1 MEKSVTVLSVKTEP
15 LSVPDLD
22 PRELL
27 DNPESPDPALM
38 PPPAIIQ
45 AFLEQGRQMI
55 CWLPVAF
62 GLGAML
68 YLVLPFEPS
77 VLCVVFVTVLPIL
90 MGAACFWW
98 GWQRLFP
105 RLLGFALLSAA
116 IGFGDLSFQAR
127 IQPPMPALPT
137 HATVLTGRVQSLE
150 ILPPRNDDEDD
161 GHRVTLADA
170 VFETPVDAGMAP
182 LRRTL
187 HIRLRDDD
195 DLLPEPGSTI
205 RLRTMLRAP
214 PPPSWPGGRDLQ
226 REAWFSGLGGSGY
239 ALGPASLSGAPA
251 RQSWLESL
259 RETVALRANAALSDQ
274 TAAIAATLLAGE
286 AGSIDQHTRE
296 TFSASGLA
304 HLLAVAG
311 LHLGLVMA
319 AVIVTLRCGLAAIEY
334 VALRWPCRQIA
345 AVAGL
350 LAGAGYVMLTG
361 AHLPSL
367 RALGMA
373 SIVTLAI
380 VTGRRVL
387 SMRSLSIVAL
397 LILLVSPVSVVDVS
411 FQMSFAAVMGLIA
424 GYGALREPLMR
435 LRGEGE
441 WYRVVAS
448 HCAALV
454 LTSLLAGL
462 ATLPVSMAH
471 FGALQPWFVL
481 ANLVAVPLA
490 AVWIMPVGLLALV
503 AMPFHAEAPFLKL
516 MGMGIR
522 IVQTLA
528 ERVAAFP
535 MAHQP
540 VPAMPGWGLLLV
552 MLGLCFLCLWKGR
565 VCLAGLLPIAVGLA
579 SIWLAPKPDILVSPD
594 AGLMAVRHQGVLLV
608 GPHSSLQRRTLEDWQ
623 QALALPTAPLPSSCL
638 SGPCRMS
645 LGAQTVLLRVR
656 DASDGNTL
664 PTAEQCEGVSLF
676 ISASPAR
683 KGCPDVPSIDRF
695 SVWRDGAYS
704 VFAGR
709 GLTVVSD
716 RSWRGNRLWVP
727 PVGWHGMPNLPLAQ
741 SE

>member
-1 MEKSVTVLSVKTEP
+1 MKTEP

-22 PRELL
+22 TDELL
-27 DNPESPDPALM
+27 ARAESPDPALT
-38 PPPAIIQ
+38 PPSAIIRF
-45 AFLEQGRQMI
+45 FLDQGRQMI
-55 CWLPVAF
+55 CWLPVAV

-77 VLCVVFVTVLPIL
+77 VLCIVLVTVLPIL
-90 MGAACFWW
+90 IGSACFWW

-105 RLLGFALLSAA
+105 RLLGFALLSGAL
-116 IGFGDLSFQAR
+116 GFGDLAFQAR
-127 IQPPMPALPT
+127 MQPPMPALPT

-150 ILPPRNDDEDD
+150 ILPPRNEDEDD

-205 RLRTMLRAP
+205 RLRTLLRAP

-226 REAWFSGLGGSGY
+226 REAWFSGLAGSGY
-239 ALGPASLSGAPA
+239 ALGRASLSGAASGP
-251 RQSWLESL
+251 SWLESL

-345 AVAGL
+345 AVVGL

-441 WYRVVAS
+441 WYRVLAS

-516 MGMGIR
+516 MGVGIR
-522 IVQTLA
+522 IVQALA

-565 VCLAGLLPIAVGLA
+565 VCLAGLLPIAVGLV

-623 QALALPTAPLPSSCL
+623 QALALPTAPLPSGCL
-638 SGPCRMS
+638 SGPCRMP
-645 LGAQTVLLRVR
+645 LGAQIVLLRVR

-664 PTAEQCEGVSLF
+664 PTMEQCEGVSLF

>member
-1 MEKSVTVLSVKTEP
+1 MKTKT

-22 PRELL
+22 PTELL
-27 DNPESPDPALM
+27 AGAEPCDPVLTL
-38 PPPAIIQ
+38 PPSLIRS
-45 AFLEQGRQMI
+45 FLDQGRQMI
-55 CWLPVAF
+55 CWLPVGV
-62 GLGAML
+62 GLGAVT

-77 VLCVVFVTVLPIL
+77 VAFVILVTLLPVLTGVGCL
-90 MGAACFWW
+90 WG

-105 RLLGFALLSAA
+105 RLLGFALLAA
-116 IGFGDLSFQAR
+116 ATGFGDLAFQAR
-127 IQPPMPALPT
+127 MQPPMPALPT

-161 GHRVTLADA
+161 GHRVTLTGA

-182 LRRTL
+182 LRRML

-226 REAWFSGLGGSGY
+226 REAWFSGLAGSGY
-239 ALGPASLSGAPA
+239 ALGPASLSGAPS

-259 RETVALRANAALSDQ
+259 RETVALRASAALSDQ

-345 AVAGL
+345 AVSGL
-350 LAGAGYVMLTG
+350 LAGMGYVMLTG

-441 WYRVVAS
+441 WYHVVAS

-522 IVQTLA
+522 IVQILA

-565 VCLAGLLPIAVGLA
+565 VCLAGLLPIAVGVA
-579 SIWLAPKPDILVSPD
+579 AIWLALKPDILVSPD
-594 AGLMAVRHQGVLLV
+594 AGLIAVRSQGALLV

-623 QALALPTAPLPSSCL
+623 QALALPTAPLPSDCL
-638 SGPCRMS
+638 SGPCRIT
-645 LGAQTVLLRVR
+645 LGARTVLLRVR
-656 DASDGNTL
+656 DASDGTIL
-664 PTAEQCEGVSLF
+664 PTAEQCEGVNLF

-695 SVWRDGAYS
+695 SVWRDGGYS

-709 GLTVVSD
+709 NLAVISD

-727 PVGWHGMPNLPLAQ
+727 PVGWHGMPNLPLAL

>member
-1 MEKSVTVLSVKTEP
+1 MKTEP

-27 DNPESPDPALM
+27 EREERLDSLR
-38 PPPAIIQ
+38 PPPAVMRSV
-45 AFLEQGRQMI
+45 LDQGRQMI
-55 CWLPVAF
+55 CWLPVAV
-62 GLGAML
+62 GLGGVT
-68 YLVLPFEPS
+68 YLALPFEPS
-77 VLCVVFVTVLPIL
+77 ILSVMLVTLL
-90 MGAACFWW
+90 FGLTGTGCLWW

-105 RLLGFALLSAA
+105 RLLGFALLAVVT
-116 IGFGDLSFQAR
+116 GFGDLALQAR
-127 IQPPMPALPT
+127 MQPPMPVLPT

-182 LRRTL
+182 LRRML

-195 DLLPEPGSTI
+195 DLLPEPGRTI
-205 RLRTMLRAP
+205 SLRAMLRPP

-226 REAWFSGLGGSGY
+226 REAWFSGLAGSGY
-239 ALGPASLSGAPA
+239 ALAPVSFTGAPS
-251 RQSWLESL
+251 RPSRIETL
-259 RETVALRANAALSDQ
+259 RETVAFRTTAVLSDQ

-286 AGSIDQHTRE
+286 AGGIDQQTRE
-296 TFSASGLA
+296 AFSASGLA

-319 AVIVTLRCGLAAIEY
+319 AVIVTLRCGLASIEY
-334 VALRWPCRQIA
+334 IALRWPCRQIA
-345 AVAGL
+345 AVSGL
-350 LAGAGYVMLTG
+350 LAGAGYVLLTG

-373 SIVTLAI
+373 SLVTLAI

-424 GYGALREPLMR
+424 GYGVLREPLMR

-441 WYRVVAS
+441 WYRIVAS
-448 HCAALV
+448 YGAALT

-503 AMPFHAEAPFLKL
+503 AMPFHAEAPLLKL
-516 MGMGIR
+516 MGVGIR
-522 IVQTLA
+522 IVQVLA

-552 MLGLCFLCLWKGR
+552 MCGLCFLCLWKGR
-565 VCLAGLLPIAVGLA
+565 VCLAGLLPVAIGVA
-579 SIWLAPKPDILVSPD
+579 SIWLAPKPDIFVSAD
-594 AGLMAVRHQGVLLV
+594 AGLMAVRRPNVLLV
-608 GPHSSLQRRTLEDWQ
+608 GPHSGLERRTLEDWQ
-623 QALALPTAPLPSSCL
+623 QALALPVAPLPPDCL
-638 SGPCRMS
+638 AGVCRIS
-645 LGAQTVLLRVR
+645 VGVQTVLLRPR
-656 DASDGNTL
+656 DSSDGAIL
-664 PTAEQCEGVSLF
+664 PDARQCDGVSLF

-683 KGCPDVPSIDRF
+683 KGCADVPSIDRF
-695 SVWRDGAYS
+695 SVWRDGAYA

-709 GLTVVSD
+709 ALMIVSD

>member
-1 MEKSVTVLSVKTEP
+1 MKTVS
-15 LSVPDLD
+15 LSVPDLN
-22 PRELL
+22 PEELL
-27 DNPESPDPALM
+27 ARVESPDPALT
-38 PPPAIIQ
+38 PPPAIIRS
-45 AFLEQGRQMI
+45 FLDQGRQMI
-55 CWLPVAF
+55 CWLPVAV

-77 VLCVVFVTVLPIL
+77 ILCVVLATTLPIL
-90 MGAACFWW
+90 TGGTCFWW

-105 RLLGFALLSAA
+105 RLLGFALLCAA
-116 IGFGDLSFQAR
+116 IGFGDLAFQAR
-127 IQPPMPALPT
+127 MQPPMPALPT

-195 DLLPEPGSTI
+195 DLFPEPGSTI

-226 REAWFSGLGGSGY
+226 REAWFSGLAGSGY
-239 ALGPASLSGAPA
+239 ALGPASLSGAPS
-251 RQSWLESL
+251 RQSWIESL
-259 RETVALRANAALSDQ
+259 RETVALRANAALFGQ

-345 AVAGL
+345 AVSGL

-522 IVQTLA
+522 IVQMLA

-565 VCLAGLLPIAVGLA
+565 VCLAGLLPIAIGLA
-579 SIWLAPKPDILVSPD
+579 SIWLATKPDILVSPD
-594 AGLMAVRHQGVLLV
+594 AGLMAVRQQGVLLV
-608 GPHSSLQRRTLEDWQ
+608 GPHPSLQRRTLEDWQ
-623 QALALPTAPLPSSCL
+623 QALALPIAPLPSDCL
-638 SGPCRMS
+638 SGPCRMP
-645 LGAQTVLLRVR
+645 LGTQTVLLRVR

-664 PTAEQCEGVSLF
+664 PTMEQCEGVSLF

-704 VFAGR
+704 VFAGES
-709 GLTVVSD
+709 LKVVSD

>member
-1 MEKSVTVLSVKTEP
+1 M
-15 LSVPDLD
+15 LD
-22 PRELL
+22 
-27 DNPESPDPALM
+27 
-38 PPPAIIQ
+38 
-45 AFLEQGRQMI
+45 QGRQMI
-55 CWLPVAF
+55 CWLPVAV
-62 GLGAML
+62 GMGALL
-68 YLVLPFEPS
+68 YLALPFEPS
-77 VLCVVFVTVLPIL
+77 IVSVLLVTLL
-90 MGAACFWW
+90 FGLSGAGCLWR
-98 GWQRLFP
+98 GWHLLFP
-105 RLLGFALLSAA
+105 RLTGFALLAAA
-116 IGFGDLSFQAR
+116 IGFGDLALQAR
-127 IQPPMPALPT
+127 MQPPMPVLPT
-137 HATVLTGRVQSLE
+137 HATVLTGRVLSLE
-150 ILPPRNDDEDD
+150 LLPPRNEDEDD
-161 GHRVTLADA
+161 GHRITLADA
-170 VFETPVDAGMAP
+170 VFDTPVDAGMAP

-195 DLLPEPGSTI
+195 DFLPEPGSTI
-205 RLRTMLRAP
+205 SLRTMLRPP

-226 REAWFSGLGGSGY
+226 REAWFSGLAGSGY
-239 ALGPASLSGAPA
+239 ALGPVSLSGTASRP
-251 RQSWLESL
+251 SLIETL
-259 RETVALRANAALSDQ
+259 REAVAFRTASVLSDQ

-286 AGSIDQHTRE
+286 AGGIDQQTRE
-296 TFSASGLA
+296 AFSASGLA

-319 AVIVTLRCGLAAIEY
+319 AVIVTVRCSLACIEY
-334 VALRWPCRQIA
+334 VALRWPCRQISA
-345 AVAGL
+345 IAGL
-350 LAGAGYVMLTG
+350 LAGAGYVLLTG

-424 GYGALREPLMR
+424 GYAALREPLMR
-435 LRGEGE
+435 LRGEGQ

-448 HCAALV
+448 YCAALT

-471 FGALQPWFVL
+471 FGTLQPWFVL

-490 AVWIMPVGLLALV
+490 AVWIMPAGLLALV
-503 AMPFHAEAPFLKL
+503 AMPVHAEAPFLKL
-516 MGMGIR
+516 MGAGIR
-522 IVQTLA
+522 IVQALA
-528 ERVAAFP
+528 EHVAAFP

-540 VPAMPGWGLLLV
+540 VPAMPGWGLFFV

-565 VCLAGLLPIAVGLA
+565 VCLIGLLPVAVGLA
-579 SIWLAPKPDILVSPD
+579 SIWLAPKPDILVSAD
-594 AGLMAVRHQGVLLV
+594 AGLMAVRRPGVLLV

-623 QALALPTAPLPSSCL
+623 QALALPTAPLPSECL
-638 SGPCRMS
+638 SGLCRIRV
-645 LGAQTVLLRVR
+645 GAQTVLLRAR
-656 DASDGNTL
+656 DLSDGTIL
-664 PTAEQCEGVSLF
+664 PTAQQCEGVSLF

-683 KGCPDVPSIDRF
+683 KGCADVPSLDRF

>member
-1 MEKSVTVLSVKTEP
+1 
-15 LSVPDLD
+15 
-22 PRELL
+22 
-27 DNPESPDPALM
+27 
-38 PPPAIIQ
+38 
-45 AFLEQGRQMI
+45 MI
-55 CWLPVAF
+55 CWLPVAA
-62 GLGAML
+62 GLGAVA
-68 YLVLPFEPS
+68 YLALPFEPS
-77 VLCVVFVTVLPIL
+77 VLCVVLATVLPVL
-90 MGAACFWW
+90 AGVSCFWR

-105 RLLGFALLSAA
+105 RLLGFALLAA
-116 IGFGDLSFQAR
+116 ATGFGDLALQAR
-127 IQPPMPALPT
+127 MQPPMPMLPT
-137 HATVLTGRVQSLE
+137 HATVVTGRVQSLE
-150 ILPPRNDDEDD
+150 ILPPRSDDEDD
-161 GHRVTLADA
+161 GHRITLADA
-170 VFETPVDAGMAP
+170 VFDTPVDAGMAP

-187 HIRLRDDD
+187 HLRLRDDD
-195 DLLPEPGSTI
+195 GLLPEPGSTI
-205 RLRTMLRAP
+205 RLRAMLRSP

-226 REAWFSGLGGSGY
+226 REAWFSGLAGSGY
-239 ALGPASLSGAPA
+239 ALGPVSIVDGPSRRFRIASGI
-251 RQSWLESL
+251 ESL
-259 RETVALRANAALSDQ
+259 RETIALRTDTALSDQ

-345 AVAGL
+345 VVCGL
-350 LAGAGYVMLTG
+350 LAGAGYVVLTG

-441 WYRVVAS
+441 WYRVLAS

-490 AVWIMPVGLLALV
+490 AVWIMPAGLLALV
-503 AMPFHAEAPFLKL
+503 AMPFHVEAPFLKL
-516 MGMGIR
+516 MGMGIQ
-522 IVQTLA
+522 IVQILA

-552 MLGLCFLCLWKGR
+552 MLGLSFLCLWKGR
-565 VCLAGLLPIAVGLA
+565 VCLCGLLPVAVGLA

-594 AGLMAVRHQGVLLV
+594 AGLMAVRSQGTLLV
-608 GPHSSLQRRTLEDWQ
+608 GPHSSLERRTLEDWQ
-623 QALALPTAPLPSSCL
+623 QALALPVAPLPSDCL
-638 SGPCRMS
+638 SGPCRIGIGS
-645 LGAQTVLLRVR
+645 QTVLLRVR
-656 DASDGNTL
+656 DSSDGNML
-664 PTAEQCEGVSLF
+664 PTAAQCEGVSLF

-683 KGCPDVPSIDRF
+683 KGCADVPSIDRF

-709 GLTVVSD
+709 GLSVVSD

-727 PVGWHGMPNLPLAQ
+727 PVGWHGMPTLPLAQ

>member
-1 MEKSVTVLSVKTEP
+1 MKTEP

-22 PRELL
+22 TDELL
-27 DNPESPDPALM
+27 ASAESPDPALT

-45 AFLEQGRQMI
+45 AFLDQGRQMI
-55 CWLPVAF
+55 CWLPVAV

-77 VLCVVFVTVLPIL
+77 ILCIVLVTVLPIL
-90 MGAACFWW
+90 LGAACFWW
-98 GWQRLFP
+98 GWQRLYP

-116 IGFGDLSFQAR
+116 IGFGDLAFQAR
-127 IQPPMPALPT
+127 MQPPMPALPT
-137 HATVLTGRVQSLE
+137 HATVLTGRIQSLE
-150 ILPPRNDDEDD
+150 ILPPRNEDEDD

-195 DLLPEPGSTI
+195 DLLPAPGSTI

-226 REAWFSGLGGSGY
+226 REAWFSGLAGSGY
-239 ALGPASLSGAPA
+239 ALGPASLSGAA
-251 RQSWLESL
+251 SRQSWLESL

-319 AVIVTLRCGLAAIEY
+319 AVIVTLRYGLTGIEY
-334 VALRWPCRQIA
+334 IALRWPCRQIA

-397 LILLVSPVSVVDVS
+397 LILLVSPVSVDDVS

-503 AMPFHAEAPFLKL
+503 AMPFHVEAPFLKL

-579 SIWLAPKPDILVSPD
+579 SIWLAPKPDVLVSPD

-623 QALALPTAPLPSSCL
+623 QALALPTAPLPSDCL

-645 LGAQTVLLRVR
+645 FGAQTVLLRVR

-709 GLTVVSD
+709 ALKVVSD

>member
-1 MEKSVTVLSVKTEP
+1 
-15 LSVPDLD
+15 
-22 PRELL
+22 
-27 DNPESPDPALM
+27 
-38 PPPAIIQ
+38 
-45 AFLEQGRQMI
+45 MI
-55 CWLPVAF
+55 CWLPVAV

-77 VLCVVFVTVLPIL
+77 ILSVVLVTVLPVL

-116 IGFGDLSFQAR
+116 IGFGDLAFQAR
-127 IQPPMPALPT
+127 MQPPMPALPT
-137 HATVLTGRVQSLE
+137 HAMVLTGRVQSLE
-150 ILPPRNDDEDD
+150 ILPPRNEDEDD

-170 VFETPVDAGMAP
+170 VFDTPVDAGMAP

-214 PPPSWPGGRDLQ
+214 SPPSWPGGRDLQ
-226 REAWFSGLGGSGY
+226 QEAWFSGLAGSGY

-286 AGSIDQHTRE
+286 AGSIDRHTRE

-350 LAGAGYVMLTG
+350 LAGGGYVMLTG

-522 IVQTLA
+522 IVQALA

-594 AGLMAVRHQGVLLV
+594 AGLMAVRRQGVLLV

-623 QALALPTAPLPSSCL
+623 RALALPTAPLPSDCL

-645 LGAQTVLLRVR
+645 FGAQTVLLRVR
-656 DASDGNTL
+656 DASDGNML

-676 ISASPAR
+676 ISVSPAR

-704 VFAGR
+704 VFAGQ

>member
-1 MEKSVTVLSVKTEP
+1 M
-15 LSVPDLD
+15 LD
-22 PRELL
+22 
-27 DNPESPDPALM
+27 
-38 PPPAIIQ
+38 
-45 AFLEQGRQMI
+45 QGRQLI
-55 CWLPVAF
+55 CWIPVGV

-68 YLVLPFEPS
+68 YLALPFEPS
-77 VLCVVFVTVLPIL
+77 VLCVVLLTLLFGLS
-90 MGAACFWW
+90 GAGCFWW

-105 RLLGFALLSAA
+105 RLLGFAFLALAT
-116 IGFGDLSFQAR
+116 GFGDLAFQAR
-127 IQPPMPALPT
+127 MQPPMPVLPT
-137 HATVLTGRVQSLE
+137 HATILTARVLSLE
-150 ILPPRNDDEDD
+150 MLSPRSDDEDD
-161 GHRVTLADA
+161 GHRVTLGDA
-170 VFETPVDAGMAP
+170 VFDTPVDAGMAP

-187 HIRLRDDD
+187 HIRLRDDE
-195 DLLPEPGSTI
+195 DLLPGPGSMI
-205 RLRTMLRAP
+205 HLRTMLRPP

-226 REAWFSGLGGSGY
+226 REAWFSGLAGSGY
-239 ALGPASLSGAPA
+239 ALGPVSLDSASASRSGPGGLV
-251 RQSWLESL
+251 RGVVESL
-259 RETVALRANAALSDQ
+259 RETVTLRANAALSDQ

-286 AGSIDQHTRE
+286 AGGIDPQTRE
-296 TFSASGLA
+296 AFSASGLA

-319 AVIVTLRCGLAAIEY
+319 AVIVTVRCGLASIEY

-345 AVAGL
+345 AVSGL
-350 LAGAGYVMLTG
+350 LAGAAYVLLTG

-373 SIVTLAI
+373 SLVTLAI

-424 GYGALREPLMR
+424 GYGVLREPLMW

-448 HCAALV
+448 HGAALT

-503 AMPFHAEAPFLKL
+503 TMPFHAEAPFLKL
-516 MGMGIR
+516 MGVGIR

-565 VCLAGLLPIAVGLA
+565 IALAGLLPVAIGVG
-579 SIWLAPKPDILVSPD
+579 SIWMAPKPDILVSAD
-594 AGLMAVRHQGVLLV
+594 AGLMAVRSQGMLLV
-608 GPHSSLQRRTLEDWQ
+608 GPHSGLERRTLEDWQ
-623 QALALPTAPLPSSCL
+623 KALALPTGVLPSDCL
-638 SGPCRMS
+638 SGPCRVAVGS
-645 LGAQTVLLRVR
+645 GTVLLRVR
-656 DASDGNTL
+656 DPSDGTAL
-664 PTAEQCEGVSLF
+664 PTAAQCEGVSLF

-709 GLTVVSD
+709 VFRIVSD
-716 RSWRGNRLWVP
+716 RIWRGNRLWVP

>member
-1 MEKSVTVLSVKTEP
+1 MTETFSALP
-15 LSVPDLD
+15 LD

-27 DNPESPDPALM
+27 DSVVSPDAAPT
-38 PPPAIIQ
+38 PPSAAIRF
-45 AFLEQGRQMI
+45 FLDQGRQMI

-77 VLCVVFVTVLPIL
+77 VLCVVLVTVLPSL
-90 MGAACFWW
+90 TACVCFCL
-98 GWQRLFP
+98 GWRKLFP
-105 RLLGFALLSAA
+105 RLLGFALLASA
-116 IGFGDLSFQAR
+116 IGFGDLAFQAR
-127 IQPPMPALPT
+127 MQPPMPALPT
-137 HATVLTGRVQSLE
+137 HATILTGRVQSLE

-161 GHRVTLADA
+161 GHRVTLVGA

-182 LRRTL
+182 LHRTL
-187 HIRLRDDD
+187 HVRLRDDD
-195 DLLPEPGSTI
+195 DILPEPGGTI
-205 RLRTMLRAP
+205 RLRAMLRPP

-226 REAWFSGLGGSGY
+226 REAWFSGLAGSGY
-239 ALGPASLSGAPA
+239 ALGPASLSGAPF
-251 RQSWLESL
+251 RRSRLEAL
-259 RETVALRANAALSDQ
+259 RETVVLRAHTALSGQ

-286 AGSIDQHTRE
+286 AGSIDQRTRE
-296 TFSASGLA
+296 AFSASGLS

-319 AVIVTLRCGLAAIEY
+319 AVIVTVRWGLASIEY

-345 AVAGL
+345 AISGL

-361 AHLPSL
+361 AHLPNL

-373 SIVTLAI
+373 SIATLAI

-424 GYGALREPLMR
+424 GYGALREPLLR

-448 HCAALV
+448 HCTALV

-471 FGALQPWFVL
+471 FGAFQPWFVL
-481 ANLVAVPLA
+481 ANLLAVPLA
-490 AVWIMPVGLLALV
+490 AVWIMPVGLLALI
-503 AMPFHAEAPFLKL
+503 AMPFHLDGPFLKF

-535 MAHQP
+535 VAHQP
-540 VPAMPGWGLLLV
+540 VPAMPGWGLFLV
-552 MLGLCFLCLWKGR
+552 MLGLCFLCLWRGR
-565 VCLAGLLPIAVGLA
+565 ICFVGLLPVAVGVA
-579 SIWLAPKPDILVSPD
+579 SIWLAPKPDILVSAD
-594 AGLMAVRHQGVLLV
+594 AGLMAVRSQGMLLV
-608 GPHSSLQRRTLEDWQ
+608 GPHSGLERHTLEDWQ
-623 QALALPTAPLPSSCL
+623 QALALPVASLPPDCL
-638 SGPCRMS
+638 SGPCRVAVGS
-645 LGAQTVLLRVR
+645 RTFLLRVR
-656 DASDGNTL
+656 DPSDGTTL
-664 PTAEQCEGVSLF
+664 PTAEQCEGVRLF

-683 KGCPDVPSIDRF
+683 RGCPDVPSIDRF

-704 VFAGR
+704 VFAGHA
-709 GLTVVSD
+709 LTIVSD

>member
-1 MEKSVTVLSVKTEP
+1 MKTEP

-22 PRELL
+22 TDELL
-27 DNPESPDPALM
+27 ARAEPPDPVLT

-45 AFLEQGRQMI
+45 AFLDQGRQMI
-55 CWLPVAF
+55 CWLPVVV

-77 VLCVVFVTVLPIL
+77 ILCVVLVTVLPIL

-98 GWQRLFP
+98 GWQRLFS
-105 RLLGFALLSAA
+105 RLLGFALLSGA
-116 IGFGDLSFQAR
+116 IGFGDLAFQAR
-127 IQPPMPALPT
+127 MQPPMPALPT

-161 GHRVTLADA
+161 SHRVTLADA

-226 REAWFSGLGGSGY
+226 REAWFSGLAGSGY
-239 ALGPASLSGAPA
+239 ALGPASLSGAA
-251 RQSWLESL
+251 SRQSWLEAL
-259 RETVALRANAALSDQ
+259 RETVALRAGAALSDQ

-319 AVIVTLRCGLAAIEY
+319 AVIGTLRYGLAGIEY
-334 VALRWPCRQIA
+334 IALRWPCRQIA
-345 AVAGL
+345 VVAGL

-387 SMRSLSIVAL
+387 SMRSLSIVAF

-516 MGMGIR
+516 MGVGIQ

-594 AGLMAVRHQGVLLV
+594 AGLMAVRRPGVLLV
-608 GPHSSLQRRTLEDWQ
+608 GPHSSLQRRTLEDWE
-623 QALALPTAPLPSSCL
+623 QALALPTAPLPSDCL

-645 LGAQTVLLRVR
+645 FGAQTVLLRVR
-656 DASDGNTL
+656 DVSDGNTL

-704 VFAGR
+704 VFAGEPFK
-709 GLTVVSD
+709 VVSD

>member
-1 MEKSVTVLSVKTEP
+1 
-15 LSVPDLD
+15 
-22 PRELL
+22 
-27 DNPESPDPALM
+27 
-38 PPPAIIQ
+38 
-45 AFLEQGRQMI
+45 MI
-55 CWLPVAF
+55 CWLPVAV
-62 GLGAML
+62 GLGAVF
-68 YLVLPFEPS
+68 YLALPFEPS
-77 VLCVVFVTVLPIL
+77 IVSVVFGTFL
-90 MGAACFWW
+90 MGLSGAACLRW

-105 RLLGFALLSAA
+105 CLLGFTLLALAS
-116 IGFGDLSFQAR
+116 GFGDLAFQAR
-127 IQPPMPALPT
+127 SQPPMPVLPT

-161 GHRVTLADA
+161 GHRITLADA
-170 VFETPVDAGMAP
+170 VFDTPVDAGMAP

-187 HIRLRDDD
+187 HLRLRDDD

-205 RLRTMLRAP
+205 SLRAMLRPP

-226 REAWFSGLGGSGY
+226 REAWFSGLAGSGY
-239 ALGPASLSGAPA
+239 ALGPVSLSGAA
-251 RQSWLESL
+251 VRVSWIESL
-259 RETVALRANAALSDQ
+259 RESVAFRTAAVLPDQ

-286 AGSIDQHTRE
+286 AGGIDQQTRE
-296 TFSASGLA
+296 AFSASGLA
-304 HLLAVAG
+304 HLLA
-311 LHLGLVMA
+311 
-319 AVIVTLRCGLAAIEY
+319 
-334 VALRWPCRQIA
+334 
-345 AVAGL
+345 
-350 LAGAGYVMLTG
+350 GAGYVLLTG

-373 SIVTLAI
+373 SLVTLAI

-435 LRGEGE
+435 LRGEGQ
-441 WYRVVAS
+441 WYRVAAS
-448 HCAALV
+448 YGAALT

-471 FGALQPWFVL
+471 FGAFQPWFVL
-481 ANLVAVPLA
+481 ANLAAVPLA

-516 MGMGIR
+516 MGVGIR
-522 IVQTLA
+522 IVQALA

-535 MAHQP
+535 MAHQS

-565 VCLAGLLPIAVGLA
+565 IALAGLLPVVIGVA
-579 SIWLAPKPDILVSPD
+579 SIWLAPKPDIFVSAD
-594 AGLMAVRHQGVLLV
+594 AGLMAVRRPDVLLV
-608 GPHSSLQRRTLEDWQ
+608 GPHSGLERRTLEDWK
-623 QALALPTAPLPSSCL
+623 QALALPVAPLPPDCL
-638 SGPCRMS
+638 AGLCRIS
-645 LGAQTVLLRVR
+645 IGAQTVLLRPH
-656 DASDGNTL
+656 DLSDGAHL
-664 PTAEQCEGVSLF
+664 PTAQQCDGVSLF

-683 KGCPDVPSIDRF
+683 KGCADVPFIDRF
-695 SVWRDGAYS
+695 SVWRDGAYA
-704 VFAGR
+704 VFAGHS
-709 GLTVVSD
+709 LTIVSD

>member
-1 MEKSVTVLSVKTEP
+1 
-15 LSVPDLD
+15 
-22 PRELL
+22 
-27 DNPESPDPALM
+27 
-38 PPPAIIQ
+38 
-45 AFLEQGRQMI
+45 MI
-55 CWLPVAF
+55 CWLPVAA
-62 GLGAML
+62 GLGAVA
-68 YLVLPFEPS
+68 YLALPFEPS
-77 VLCVVFVTVLPIL
+77 VLCVVLATVLPVLAGI
-90 MGAACFWW
+90 ACLWW

-105 RLLGFALLSAA
+105 RLLGFALLAA
-116 IGFGDLSFQAR
+116 ATGFGDLALQAR
-127 IQPPMPALPT
+127 IQPPLPMLPT
-137 HATVLTGRVQSLE
+137 HATVVTGRVQSLE

-161 GHRVTLADA
+161 GHRITLADA

-195 DLLPEPGSTI
+195 TLLPEPGSTI
-205 RLRTMLRAP
+205 SLRTMLRPP

-226 REAWFSGLGGSGY
+226 REAWFSGLAGSGY
-239 ALGPASLSGAPA
+239 ALGAVSLSGAA
-251 RQSWLESL
+251 SRQSWIESM
-259 RETVALRANAALSDQ
+259 RETIALRTDAALSDQ

-286 AGSIDQHTRE
+286 AGSIDQQTRE

-319 AVIVTLRCGLAAIEY
+319 AVIVTLRCGLASIEY

-345 AVAGL
+345 VVGGL
-350 LAGAGYVMLTG
+350 LAGAGYVVLTG

-441 WYRVVAS
+441 WYRVAAS
-448 HCAALV
+448 YCAALT

-462 ATLPVSMAH
+462 ATLPVSIAH
-471 FGALQPWFVL
+471 FGTLQPWFVL

-490 AVWIMPVGLLALV
+490 AVWIMPAGLLALV
-503 AMPFHAEAPFLKL
+503 AMPFHVEAPFLKL
-516 MGMGIR
+516 MGMGIQ
-522 IVQTLA
+522 IVQILA

-552 MLGLCFLCLWKGR
+552 MLGLSFLCLWKGR
-565 VCLAGLLPIAVGLA
+565 VCLCGLLPVAVGLA

-594 AGLMAVRHQGVLLV
+594 AGLMAVRSQGTLLV
-608 GPHSSLQRRTLEDWQ
+608 GPHSSLERRTLEDWQ
-623 QALALPTAPLPSSCL
+623 QALALPMAPLPSDCL
-638 SGPCRMS
+638 SGPCRIAIGS
-645 LGAQTVLLRVR
+645 QTVLLRVR
-656 DASDGNTL
+656 DSSDGNTL

-683 KGCPDVPSIDRF
+683 KGCADVPSIDRF

-709 GLTVVSD
+709 GRSIVSD

-727 PVGWHGMPNLPLAQ
+727 PVGWHGMPTLPLAQ

>member
-1 MEKSVTVLSVKTEP
+1 MKTEP

-27 DNPESPDPALM
+27 DSVEDFDLVPK
-38 PPPAIIQ
+38 PPSAVIRSV
-45 AFLEQGRQMI
+45 LDQGRQMI
-55 CWLPVAF
+55 CWLPVAV
-62 GLGAML
+62 GLGAVF
-68 YLVLPFEPS
+68 YLALPFEPS
-77 VLCVVFVTVLPIL
+77 IVSVVFGTLL
-90 MGAACFWW
+90 MGLSGAACLRW

-105 RLLGFALLSAA
+105 RLLGFTLLALAS
-116 IGFGDLSFQAR
+116 GFGDLAFQAR
-127 IQPPMPALPT
+127 SQPPMPVLPT

-161 GHRVTLADA
+161 GHRITLADA
-170 VFETPVDAGMAP
+170 VFDTPVDAGMAP

-187 HIRLRDDD
+187 HLRLRDDD

-205 RLRTMLRAP
+205 SLRAMLRPP

-226 REAWFSGLGGSGY
+226 REAWFSGLAGSGY
-239 ALGPASLSGAPA
+239 ALGPVSLSGAA
-251 RQSWLESL
+251 VRVSWIESL
-259 RETVALRANAALSDQ
+259 RESVAFRTAAVLPDQ

-286 AGSIDQHTRE
+286 AGGIDQQTRE
-296 TFSASGLA
+296 AFSASGLA

-319 AVIVTLRCGLAAIEY
+319 AVIVTLRCGLASIEY
-334 VALRWPCRQIA
+334 VALRLPCRQIA
-345 AVAGL
+345 AVCGL
-350 LAGAGYVMLTG
+350 LAGAGYVLLTG

-373 SIVTLAI
+373 SLVTLAI

-424 GYGALREPLMR
+424 GYGALREPIMR
-435 LRGEGE
+435 LRGEGQ
-441 WYRVVAS
+441 WYRVAAS
-448 HCAALV
+448 YGAALT

-471 FGALQPWFVL
+471 FGAFQPWFVL
-481 ANLVAVPLA
+481 ANLAAVPLA

-516 MGMGIR
+516 MGVGIR
-522 IVQTLA
+522 IVQALA

-565 VCLAGLLPIAVGLA
+565 IALAGLLPVVIGVA
-579 SIWLAPKPDILVSPD
+579 SIWLAPKPDIFVSAD
-594 AGLMAVRHQGVLLV
+594 AGLMAVHRPDVLLV
-608 GPHSSLQRRTLEDWQ
+608 GPHSGLEERTLEDWQ
-623 QALALPTAPLPSSCL
+623 QALALPVATLPPECL
-638 SGPCRMS
+638 IGLCRIS
-645 LGAQTVLLRVR
+645 IGAQTVLLRPH
-656 DASDGNTL
+656 DLSDGAHL
-664 PTAEQCEGVSLF
+664 PTVQQCDGVSLF

-683 KGCPDVPSIDRF
+683 KGCADVPFIDRF
-695 SVWRDGAYS
+695 SVWRDGAYA

-709 GLTVVSD
+709 ALTIVSD

>member
-1 MEKSVTVLSVKTEP
+1 M
-15 LSVPDLD
+15 LD
-22 PRELL
+22 
-27 DNPESPDPALM
+27 
-38 PPPAIIQ
+38 
-45 AFLEQGRQMI
+45 QGRQMI
-55 CWLPVAF
+55 CWLPVAV
-62 GLGAML
+62 GLGAVF

-77 VLCVVFVTVLPIL
+77 IVSVVLATLVVGLP
-90 MGAACFWW
+90 GAACLRW

-105 RLLGFALLSAA
+105 RLLGFALLAFAA
-116 IGFGDLSFQAR
+116 GFGDLAFQAW
-127 IQPPMPALPT
+127 IQPPMPVLPT

-161 GHRVTLADA
+161 GHRITLADA
-170 VFETPVDAGMAP
+170 VFDTPVDAGMAP

-205 RLRTMLRAP
+205 SLRAMLRPP

-226 REAWFSGLGGSGY
+226 REAWFSGLAGSGY
-239 ALGPASLSGAPA
+239 ALGPISLSGAVVRA
-251 RQSWLESL
+251 SWIETL
-259 RETVALRANAALSDQ
+259 REAVAFRTAAVLPDQ

-286 AGSIDQHTRE
+286 AGGIDQQTRE
-296 TFSASGLA
+296 AFSASGLA

-319 AVIVTLRCGLAAIEY
+319 AVIVTLRCGLASIEY

-345 AVAGL
+345 AVSGL
-350 LAGAGYVMLTG
+350 LAGAGYVLLTG

-373 SIVTLAI
+373 SLVTLAI

-424 GYGALREPLMR
+424 GYGVLREPLMR

-448 HCAALV
+448 YGAALT

-471 FGALQPWFVL
+471 FGAFQPWFVL

-516 MGMGIR
+516 MGVGIR
-522 IVQTLA
+522 VVQALA
-528 ERVAAFP
+528 ERVAAL
-535 MAHQP
+535 P
-540 VPAMPGWGLLLV
+540 V
-552 MLGLCFLCLWKGR
+552 
-565 VCLAGLLPIAVGLA
+565 
-579 SIWLAPKPDILVSPD
+579 
-594 AGLMAVRHQGVLLV
+594 
-608 GPHSSLQRRTLEDWQ
+608 
-623 QALALPTAPLPSSCL
+623 APLPPECL
-638 SGPCRMS
+638 IGLCRIS
-645 LGAQTVLLRVR
+645 VGAQTVLLRPH
-656 DASDGNTL
+656 DLSDGVHL
-664 PTAEQCEGVSLF
+664 PTAQQCDGVNLF

-683 KGCPDVPSIDRF
+683 KGCADVPFIDRF
-695 SVWRDGAYS
+695 SVWRDGAYA

-709 GLTVVSD
+709 ALTIVSD

>member
-1 MEKSVTVLSVKTEP
+1 MKTEP

-22 PRELL
+22 TDELL
-27 DNPESPDPALM
+27 ARVESLDPALT

-45 AFLEQGRQMI
+45 AFLDQGRQMI
-55 CWLPVAF
+55 CWLPVAV

-77 VLCVVFVTVLPIL
+77 VLCVVLVTVLPIL
-90 MGAACFWW
+90 MGCACFWW

-105 RLLGFALLSAA
+105 RLLGFALLSVA
-116 IGFGDLSFQAR
+116 IGFGDLAFQAR
-127 IQPPMPALPT
+127 MQPPMPALPT

-161 GHRVTLADA
+161 GHRVILADA

-214 PPPSWPGGRDLQ
+214 SPPSWPGGRDLQ
-226 REAWFSGLGGSGY
+226 REAWFSGLAGSGY
-239 ALGPASLSGAPA
+239 ALGPVSLSGAPS

-397 LILLVSPVSVVDVS
+397 LILLVSPISVVDVS

-441 WYRVVAS
+441 WYRVVVS

-522 IVQTLA
+522 IVQALA

-594 AGLMAVRHQGVLLV
+594 AGLMAVRRQGVLLV

-623 QALALPTAPLPSSCL
+623 QALALPTAPLPSDCL
-638 SGPCRMS
+638 SGPCRMP

-664 PTAEQCEGVSLF
+664 PTMMQCEGVSLF